1 MLKLFRKFIVLS
13 MICAFTLS
21 PLAMNTSFVATPNV
35 CKQQLQP
42 PKQRV
47 RHNMNGDSRL
57 LTENC
62 IVACIALQR
71 VSGSVNGNCAL
82 NGTV

>member
-35 CKQQLQP
+35 CKQQTATAEATRAPQYEWRIKIVDGKLY
-42 PKQRV
+42 R
-47 RHNMNGDSRL
+47 RL
-57 LTENC
+57 FC
-62 IVACIALQR
+62 ITTGEWIGEWEL
-71 VSGSVNGNCAL
+71 CA
-82 NGTV
+82 